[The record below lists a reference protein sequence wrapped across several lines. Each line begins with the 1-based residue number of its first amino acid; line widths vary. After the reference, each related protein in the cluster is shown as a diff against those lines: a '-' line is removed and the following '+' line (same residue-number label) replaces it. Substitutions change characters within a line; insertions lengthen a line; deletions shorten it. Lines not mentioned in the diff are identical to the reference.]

1 MYDRE
6 TFFSFLNILYSTLIY
21 CHMKY
26 NFLGVYFQFIWKILK
41 LIFYSFMYILT
52 MIPMQLLLLGVSVGI
67 LCVQPAGF
75 LVILGAGVFGTM
87 FQEAVLLFVTL
98 SFLT

>member
-1 MYDRE
+1 
-6 TFFSFLNILYSTLIY
+6 
-21 CHMKY
+21 
-26 NFLGVYFQFIWKILK
+26 
-41 LIFYSFMYILT
+41 MYILT
-52 MIPMQLLLLGVSVGI
+52 MIPMQLLLLGASIGI

-75 LVILGAGVFGTM
+75 LVILGAGVFGTL